1 VISLL
6 LMASL
11 VAQASPAAQKATAA
25 RVAGRLD
32 EAVAQY
38 NVALKQTP
46 AWAEG
51 WFFLGS
57 IYYERDQAAPC
68 VAAFRN
74 FVRLQPKT
82 SAGFA
87 FLGLCLYQLKDY
99 GNSLQSLLRA
109 QELGVP
115 NGEQLTNVA
124 SYHAALLFTKAENFE
139 KALRILQIFSRD
151 KGDFD
156 PKIIEAAGNAALRR
170 PLLPEEL
177 KDEDRELV
185 YRVGR
190 AVMTAAD
197 RRSAEAARLLAEV
210 VADYPQAPNVHYVY
224 GSLLLGGDS
233 AQGIAMLQKELELQP
248 GHLPSLVL
256 LALEYLTRGEPAL
269 ARQHADRAARLAPGN
284 FAAHT
289 ALGRALTDLGE
300 IPAAITELELAR
312 KLEPT
317 SPQVR
322 IALASAYQKAGRPQD
337 ASRERAEFLR
347 LKKLLEGGN

>member
-1 VISLL
+1 MIALL
-6 LMASL
+6 ASL
-11 VAQASPAAQKATAA
+11 VLMQNSPAALKARAA
-25 RVAGRLD
+25 RDTGRLE

-38 NVALKQTP
+38 NIALKQNP

-57 IYYERDQAAPC
+57 IHYDRDQAAPC
-68 VAAFRN
+68 VQAFSR
-74 FVRLQPKT
+74 FTRLQPKT

-99 GNSLQSLLRA
+99 GSSLQALLRA
-109 QELGVP
+109 QQLGLP
-115 NGEQLTNVA
+115 AGEQLTNVA

-139 KALRILQIFSRD
+139 KALQILQLFSRD
-151 KGDFD
+151 QGDFN

-170 PLLPEEL
+170 PILPDEM
-177 KDEDRELV
+177 KDDDRELV

-197 RRSAEAARLLAEV
+197 RRTAEAARMLAEA
-210 VADYPQAPNVHYVY
+210 VADFPRALNLHYVY

-233 AQGIAMLQKELELQP
+233 GQGLEEIKRELELQP
-248 GHLPSLVL
+248 THLPSLVL
-256 LALEYLTRGEPAL
+256 LALEYLKRGEPAE
-269 ARQHADRAARLAPGN
+269 ARRSAAEAVRLAPAN

-300 IPAAITELELAR
+300 VAGAVTELEAAK

-337 ASRERAEFLR
+337 AARERAEFLR
-347 LKKLLEGGN
+347 LKKLLEAGQ